1 VKGNFHARFLGGL
14 GRANRPRLPGAAS
27 GSNLLMLLYFM
38 AGQGVT
44 ELAAVGV
51 FRLLGRQW
59 SRRHTLL
66 ACVAPVVVFLV
77 WVCLWCWAPLSDLAP
92 IPVVQE
98 LFDLT
103 PSVSTLLWK
112 CFLPI
117 LFSWLLF
124 FWASNRRR
132 EHEHDA

>member
-1 VKGNFHARFLGGL
+1 
-14 GRANRPRLPGAAS
+14 
-27 GSNLLMLLYFM
+27 MLLYFM

-44 ELAAVGV
+44 ALVAVGV

-77 WVCLWCWAPLSDLAP
+77 WVCFWCWAPLSDLAP
-92 IPVVQE
+92 TSVVQE
-98 LFDLT
+98 LLDFT
-103 PSVSTLLWK
+103 PSVPTLVWTCL
-112 CFLPI
+112 LPI

-124 FWASNRRR
+124 FWLSNRHRER
-132 EHEHDA
+132 EHSA